1 MYIYALYV
9 MLFVVSVYGCY
20 RSFIMFRVVKK
31 QVIEKKKEAEKESLE
46 EFRHRKADK
55 IIDETLKDVQIEEK
69 DLRQKEIDSFKD
81 DQIVIE
87 LLKDVQIDE
96 RETVKKGSIFSIT
109 TEFNPLHNSYMSSC
123 ESMHGEP
130 VDFCVSE
137 FRVVKNEDIFNIIN
151 DLNQGYFFGRTVDVN
166 TEGDTEVK
174 D

>member
-55 IIDETLKDVQIEEK
+55 IIDET
-69 DLRQKEIDSFKD
+69 
-81 DQIVIE
+81 
-87 LLKDVQIDE
+87 LKDVQIDE